1 MSESPNMNIKYFR
14 LSALLLLSISA
25 LMSSAQSSHSDSL
38 FIRRIYDEA
47 LTRGES
53 YSNLRYLC
61 KAIGH
66 RLSGSPQAEEA
77 VLWGENLLK
86 KYDFDRVELQPI
98 TVPFWERGEV
108 EKAAID
114 EGIKIDLQVTALG
127 GSVGTGGVLRAK
139 VIEVHSLDALD
150 TMDRSTIEGKIVF
163 FNRPMEPRN
172 ISTFQSYGGC
182 VDQRYSGAAKAAQ
195 YGAVGVLVR
204 SMTLLDNDEHPHTG
218 SMGYKDSIP
227 KIPAA
232 ALSTKSANFLH
243 GYLEDGASVDVV
255 MELNCR
261 TNPDKASFN
270 VIGELKGSLYPDEII
285 VVGGHLDSWDIGEGA
300 HDDGAGIVHSIEALR
315 LLKELGYQP
324 LHTLRVVLFMN
335 EENGNMGGINYAKA
349 AREKGENHIVA
360 LESDRGGFVPR
371 GFTIQGTPD
380 QVQLVRSFSSI
391 LKPYDLHYFEPGFGG
406 VDIMPLGDEEKKV
419 NPDLFMMGLIPDSQ
433 RYFDHHH
440 AETDVFENVHKR
452 ELELG
457 CAAMASMIYLLDQN
471 LVRGN

>member
-1 MSESPNMNIKYFR
+1 MKSQSLR
-14 LSALLLLSISA
+14 ALVFV
-25 LMSSAQSSHSDSL
+25 LMIGSSVEIYAQSSHADSL

-77 VLWGENLLK
+77 VLWGEKLLK
-86 KYDFDRVELQPI
+86 KYEFDRVELQPI
-98 TVPFWERGEV
+98 EVPFWERGDV
-108 EKAAID
+108 EKASID
-114 EGIKIDLQVTALG
+114 DGIKVALQVTALG
-127 GSVGTGGVLRAK
+127 GSVGTDGELRAK
-139 VIEVHSLDALD
+139 VIEVQSLEALD
-150 TMDRSTIEGKIVF
+150 TMDPAKIAGKIVF

-172 ISTFQSYGGC
+172 ISTFKSYGGC
-182 VDQRYSGAAKAAQ
+182 VDQRYSGASKAAQ

-218 SMGYKDSIP
+218 SMGYTDGVP

-232 ALSTKSANFLH
+232 ALSTKSANLLH
-243 GYLEDGASVDVV
+243 RYLDDGGEVDVSL
-255 MELNCR
+255 ELNCR
-261 TNPDKASFN
+261 TNPDKSSYN
-270 VIGELKGSLYPDEII
+270 VIGEIQGSYHSNEII

-335 EENGNMGGINYAKA
+335 EENGNMGGKSYAKI
-349 AREKGENHIVA
+349 AREKGEDHVVA

-371 GFTIQGTPD
+371 GFTIQGTPE
-380 QVQLVRSFSSI
+380 QVEFVRSFAEL
-391 LKPYDLHYFEPGFGG
+391 LKPYDLHFFEPGFGG
-406 VDIMPLGDEEKKV
+406 VDIMPLGDSANQV
-419 NPDLFMMGLIPDSQ
+419 NPDLFMLGLIPDSQ

-440 AETDVFENVHKR
+440 AATDVFENVHKR

-457 CAAMASMIYLLDQN
+457 CAALAAMIYLLDQGIVGRN
-471 LVRGN
+471 D